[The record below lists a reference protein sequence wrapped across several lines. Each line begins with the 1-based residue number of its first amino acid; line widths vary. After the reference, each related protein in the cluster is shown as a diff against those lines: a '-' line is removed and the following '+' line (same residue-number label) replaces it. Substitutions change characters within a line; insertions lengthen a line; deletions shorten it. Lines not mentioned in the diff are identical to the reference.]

1 MHRRGRNATGR
12 ATGPGRTGLPLDTAV
27 AGVPD
32 GAITGIAFRER
43 LAGLPGDAA
52 VWRALATDPR
62 CVVIDA
68 LFGSTGG
75 DYYDPGDSPAVTDP
89 RTGRTEQKTIAG
101 VLANGMVFYPGTGAS
116 DVGSSSTPAPPS
128 SA

>member
-1 MHRRGRNATGR
+1 MC
-12 ATGPGRTGLPLDTAV
+12 PTAPSP
-27 AGVPD
+27 ASPS
-32 GAITGIAFRER
+32 ASE

-52 VWRALATDPR
+52 VWGALAADPR

-68 LFGSTGG
+68 FFGSTGGPAG

-101 VLANGMVFYPGTGAS
+101 VLANGMAS
-116 DVGSSSTPAPPS
+116 TRAPVHPTYGSSSTPAPPS